1 MKTTL
6 LSLKAFFTICLLCLV
21 GGVNVMADTYTYT
34 FKNGDIKIKDFDA
47 NTAKVYNFNNI
58 NWEVIGKQGLGERT
72 SSLSFNNTKGHQLG
86 VNDQETNITFT
97 TSAIP
102 GTITSVKVNAST
114 NKNGSANIIVKVG
127 SNDWGTKQ
135 CGPTAN
141 DYTFT
146 GNATGAI
153 SINLNNTQSKKGLYI
168 KSITVEYTT
177 GNVVSA
183 PTITPTSQ
191 EFHKSF
197 TATISPVEGATIYY
211 TIDGSDPRTST
222 TRAEYTTGI
231 EIPAATTTL
240 KACAVKGEETSSVSS
255 ATYTFFPIYKD
266 IAALKA
272 VAVNGEKYYVDF
284 KNAVVTYTF
293 NNNAFVEDNN
303 GAAIHVYQSHSLKAG
318 NLLNGTTS
326 VVYSIYSGDNQI
338 KDIDFTKLTITEGAD
353 IPVTDVDIETLNA
366 NIEQYES
373 KRIRVK
379 KALVTI
385 EGAFDTKKQATL
397 TQGENSIVLY
407 KKGTANMNDV
417 VKNDAIIDVI
427 GYPLV
432 YKNSEKTTNELT
444 IWAGDDAVASTDN
457 FTLTNAQYGTYYTE
471 DAFVM
476 PEGVTGYTITSE
488 DGKTLNF
495 NETYAAGAVVPAKTA
510 LVLKATEELT
520 TNKEYTYTIVNSTAV
535 APTDNLLHGSV
546 AEAMTNVE
554 GAKAYYKLANP
565 TEGRLGFYYGAENG
579 GAFTNG
585 AHKAYLAVKTEALSQ
600 MRGFSFDSM
609 TTGINH
615 VVANAE
621 HAKSTVIYDLNG
633 RRVNS
638 LNAAAKGVYI
648 VNGKKVIVK

>member
-21 GGVNVMADTYTYT
+21 GGVNAMADTYTYT
-34 FKNGDIKIKDFDA
+34 FQKGDLTTTTPKDY
-47 NTAKVYNFNNI
+47 TFNSVKWNVSG
-58 NWEVIGKQGLGERT
+58 NLYQATYTDNKGLLITKRNNQTNLTFST
-72 SSLSFNNTKGHQLG
+72 S
-86 VNDQETNITFT
+86 D
-97 TSAIP
+97 IP
-102 GTITSVKVNAST
+102 GTITSVTVKGCTGGNNPITIS
-114 NKNGSANIIVKVG
+114 VKVG
-127 SNDWGTKQ
+127 DSDWGSQNFVNTTVSPCTFNNNGVGKISVNIQ
-135 CGPTAN
+135 NTPTGKS
-141 DYTFT
+141 YY
-146 GNATGAI
+146 
-153 SINLNNTQSKKGLYI
+153 LNSLEI
-168 KSITVEYTT
+168 EYTT
-177 GNVVSA
+177 GNVISA
-183 PTITPTSQ
+183 PTITPTTQ
-191 EFHKSF
+191 EFSEPF
-197 TATISPVEGATIYY
+197 TATISPVEGAKIYY

-222 TRAEYTTGI
+222 TRLEYTTTGV

-240 KACAVKGEETSSVSS
+240 KACAVKGEATSSVSS
-255 ATYTFFPIYKD
+255 ATYTFFPIYKN
-266 IAALKA
+266 IADLKA
-272 VAVNGEKYYVDF
+272 VAVDGEKYYIDF

-293 NNNAFVEDNN
+293 NNNAFVEDNS
-303 GAAIHVYQSHSLKAG
+303 GAAIHVYQNHSLKAG

-326 VVYSIYSGDNQI
+326 VVYSVFSGDNQI
-338 KDIDFTKLTITEGAD
+338 KDIDFTKLTITEGAN
-353 IPVTDVDIETLNA
+353 IPVKDVDIKELNA

-379 KALVTI
+379 KALVAI

-432 YKNSEKTTNELT
+432 YKNSGKTTNELT

-457 FTLTNAQYGTYYTE
+457 FTITTAQYDTYYTE

-476 PEGVTGYTITSE
+476 PEGVTGYTITSA

-495 NETYAAGAVVPAKTA
+495 NGNYVAGKTVPAKTA
-510 LVLKATEELT
+510 LLLKADE
-520 TNKEYTYTIVNSTAV
+520 KPAADKKFTYTIVNSDEV

-546 AEAMTNVE
+546 AEATTNVE
-554 GAKAYYKLANP
+554 GAKAYYKLANDKVDH
-565 TEGRLGFYYGAENG
+565 LGFYYGAENG
-579 GAFTNG
+579 GAFTNS
-585 AHKAYLAVKTEALSQ
+585 AHKAYLAVKTETLSQ
-600 MRGFSFDSM
+600 KRGFSFDSM